1 MRIEIDMNDKIY
13 ELLIRHMKH
22 YPKLTVSDEINMAV
36 ADHLSEEEEELSKEE
51 VEFLIDM
58 GSWE

>member
-1 MRIEIDMNDKIY
+1 MNDKIY

-22 YPKLTVSDEINMAV
+22 YPKLTLSDEINMAV
-36 ADHLSEEEEELSKEE
+36 ADHLLEEEEELSKEE
-51 VEFLIDM
+51 VEFLVNM